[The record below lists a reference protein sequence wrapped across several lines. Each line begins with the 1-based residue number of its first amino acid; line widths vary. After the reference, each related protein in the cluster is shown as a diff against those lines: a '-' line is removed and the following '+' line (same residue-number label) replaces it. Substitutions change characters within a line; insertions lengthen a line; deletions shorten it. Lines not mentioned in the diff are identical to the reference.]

1 MYNFQWFSWKKHIL
15 DNAYTFF
22 SKLNRIVLVL
32 FLLRYIVRDV

>member
-15 DNAYTFF
+15 HNAYRFF

-32 FLLRYIVRDV
+32 FLLRYIVRNV